1 MKRKDVRHEPPL
13 EHKLPS
19 EDTLPEQFPLP
30 EEYMIPPEPSPGPE
44 RAPLPPEFHSSGK
57 NNSFRMKR
65 KNIWRMATMLFSLIL
80 LAVAVYEAG
89 LPEAGDMT
97 SSIPPDDATQVQP
110 NDNSMQVPPSAE
122 ELPPDPPDDAT
133 QVQPNDN
140 SMQVPPS
147 AEELPP
153 EPKEESSIYT
163 ATIGSSYGL
172 IDVTLADPETISS
185 AKITMFDQISGETY
199 YEDQF
204 GAGIP
209 QEDIK
214 TGHYSTTY
222 YNYVPDFEAYWAANG
237 EGAFPDF
244 AFTLTIE
251 RTDGE
256 SEEYASEHMGD
267 GPSSISVRYEKDAG
281 AVKVRLYNSR
291 GEDFVPVVCGAPED
305 AAGET
310 VSVTVFVD
318 GQPIPQENYTVADET
333 EESQVSHMDTPD
345 EVETVTDY
353 IRVITATLP
362 QPISADAKATVALDM
377 ELNGHRFTY
386 KNPIIDPLV

>member
-1 MKRKDVRHEPPL
+1 MNMKRKDVRHEPPL

-122 ELPPDPPDDAT
+122 ELPP
-133 QVQPNDN
+133 
-140 SMQVPPS
+140 
-147 AEELPP
+147 

-222 YNYVPDFEAYWAANG
+222 DNYVPDFEAYWAANG

-267 GPSSISVRYEKDAG
+267 GPSSIS
-281 AVKVRLYNSR
+281 
-291 GEDFVPVVCGAPED
+291 GAPED

-386 KNPIIDPLV
+386 KQDKRISK

>member
-1 MKRKDVRHEPPL
+1 MRHEPPL

-65 KNIWRMATMLFSLIL
+65 KNIWR
-80 LAVAVYEAG
+80 
-89 LPEAGDMT
+89 
-97 SSIPPDDATQVQP
+97 
-110 NDNSMQVPPSAE
+110 
-122 ELPPDPPDDAT
+122 
-133 QVQPNDN
+133 VQPNDN

-163 ATIGSSYGL
+163 ATIGGSYGL

-267 GPSSISVRYEKDAG
+267 GPSSISVRYENSISVRYEKDAG
-281 AVKVRLYNSR
+281 AVKVRLYNLL
-291 GEDFVPVVCGAPED
+291 GEDFIPVVCGAPED

-386 KNPIIDPLV
+386 PTKIRL

>member
-1 MKRKDVRHEPPL
+1 
-13 EHKLPS
+13 
-19 EDTLPEQFPLP
+19 
-30 EEYMIPPEPSPGPE
+30 
-44 RAPLPPEFHSSGK
+44 
-57 NNSFRMKR
+57 
-65 KNIWRMATMLFSLIL
+65 
-80 LAVAVYEAG
+80 
-89 LPEAGDMT
+89 
-97 SSIPPDDATQVQP
+97 
-110 NDNSMQVPPSAE
+110 
-122 ELPPDPPDDAT
+122 
-133 QVQPNDN
+133 
-140 SMQVPPS
+140 MQVPPS

-204 GAGIP
+204 GTGIP

-214 TGHYSTTY
+214 AGHYSTTY

-281 AVKVRLYNSR
+281 AVKVRLYNLL
-291 GEDFVPVVCGAPED
+291 GEDFIPVVCGAPED
-305 AAGET
+305 ASGET

>member
-1 MKRKDVRHEPPL
+1 MRHEPPL

-122 ELPPDPPDDAT
+122 ELPP
-133 QVQPNDN
+133 
-140 SMQVPPS
+140 
-147 AEELPP
+147 

-163 ATIGSSYGL
+163 ATIGGSYGL

-214 TGHYSTTY
+214 AGHYSTTY

-281 AVKVRLYNSR
+281 AVKVRLYNLL
-291 GEDFVPVVCGAPED
+291 GEDFIPVVCGAPED

>member
-1 MKRKDVRHEPPL
+1 
-13 EHKLPS
+13 
-19 EDTLPEQFPLP
+19 
-30 EEYMIPPEPSPGPE
+30 
-44 RAPLPPEFHSSGK
+44 
-57 NNSFRMKR
+57 
-65 KNIWRMATMLFSLIL
+65 
-80 LAVAVYEAG
+80 
-89 LPEAGDMT
+89 
-97 SSIPPDDATQVQP
+97 
-110 NDNSMQVPPSAE
+110 
-122 ELPPDPPDDAT
+122 
-133 QVQPNDN
+133 
-140 SMQVPPS
+140 MQVPPS

-163 ATIGSSYGL
+163 ATIGGSYGL

-185 AKITMFDQISGETY
+185 AKIT
-199 YEDQF
+199 
-204 GAGIP
+204 

-281 AVKVRLYNSR
+281 AVKVRLYNLL
-291 GEDFVPVVCGAPED
+291 GEDFIPVVCGAPED

-353 IRVITATLP
+353 IRVI
-362 QPISADAKATVALDM
+362 
-377 ELNGHRFTY
+377 E
-386 KNPIIDPLV
+386 

>member
-140 SMQVPPS
+140 PMQVPPS

-163 ATIGSSYGL
+163 ATIGGSYGL

-204 GAGIP
+204 GTGIP

-214 TGHYSTTY
+214 AGHYSTTY

-281 AVKVRLYNSR
+281 AVKVRLYNLL
-291 GEDFVPVVCGAPED
+291 GEDFIPVVCGAPED

-386 KNPIIDPLV
+386 TSPIA

>member
-1 MKRKDVRHEPPL
+1 
-13 EHKLPS
+13 
-19 EDTLPEQFPLP
+19 
-30 EEYMIPPEPSPGPE
+30 
-44 RAPLPPEFHSSGK
+44 
-57 NNSFRMKR
+57 MKR

-122 ELPPDPPDDAT
+122 ELPP
-133 QVQPNDN
+133 
-140 SMQVPPS
+140 
-147 AEELPP
+147 

-163 ATIGSSYGL
+163 ATIGGSYGL

-281 AVKVRLYNSR
+281 AVKVRLYNLL
-291 GEDFVPVVCGAPED
+291 GEDFIPVVCGAPED

-318 GQPIPQENYTVADET
+318 GQPIPQEKL
-333 EESQVSHMDTPD
+333 H
-345 EVETVTDY
+345 
-353 IRVITATLP
+353 
-362 QPISADAKATVALDM
+362 
-377 ELNGHRFTY
+377 GCG
-386 KNPIIDPLV
+386 

>member
-122 ELPPDPPDDAT
+122 ELPP
-133 QVQPNDN
+133 
-140 SMQVPPS
+140 
-147 AEELPP
+147 

-163 ATIGSSYGL
+163 ATIGGSYGL

-185 AKITMFDQISGETY
+185 AKITMFDQVSGETY

-214 TGHYSTTY
+214 AGYYSTTY
-222 YNYVPDFEAYWAANG
+222 
-237 EGAFPDF
+237 
-244 AFTLTIE
+244 
-251 RTDGE
+251 
-256 SEEYASEHMGD
+256 
-267 GPSSISVRYEKDAG
+267 
-281 AVKVRLYNSR
+281 
-291 GEDFVPVVCGAPED
+291 
-305 AAGET
+305 
-310 VSVTVFVD
+310 
-318 GQPIPQENYTVADET
+318 
-333 EESQVSHMDTPD
+333 
-345 EVETVTDY
+345 
-353 IRVITATLP
+353 
-362 QPISADAKATVALDM
+362 
-377 ELNGHRFTY
+377 
-386 KNPIIDPLV
+386 